1 MIRDGLRSTMVRR
14 RAATRCRTLNSAVTP
29 AAQKKLTP
37 LRSLT
42 GFSPIRTRPSR
53 ATGREFRVQEVTVVS
68 PKEAFGLLRQAS
80 QHRNR
85 KLRDVAA
92 EIIKQI
98 SGEDPPPAPEFA
110 TPRPRS

>member
-1 MIRDGLRSTMVRR
+1 M
-14 RAATRCRTLNSAVTP
+14 
-29 AAQKKLTP
+29 
-37 LRSLT
+37 
-42 GFSPIRTRPSR
+42 
-53 ATGREFRVQEVTVVS
+53 VS